1 MSMKTN
7 EVNIADNFFGLLKNL
22 SSDVKLDLIS
32 KISESMKGNKPGG
45 RDNSWKKLYGAF
57 ESNQS
62 ADEII
67 EEIRSSRYTNRDIEE
82 L

>member
-1 MSMKTN
+1 MKAN
-7 EVNIADNFFGLLKNL
+7 EVNIADNFFGMLKNL
-22 SSDVKLDLIS
+22 STDVKLELIS
-32 KISESMKGNKPGG
+32 KISESMKGAKAEAK
-45 RDNSWKKLYGAF
+45 DSSWKKLYGAF

-67 EEIRSSRYTNRDIEE
+67 KDIRSSRFTDRNIEE